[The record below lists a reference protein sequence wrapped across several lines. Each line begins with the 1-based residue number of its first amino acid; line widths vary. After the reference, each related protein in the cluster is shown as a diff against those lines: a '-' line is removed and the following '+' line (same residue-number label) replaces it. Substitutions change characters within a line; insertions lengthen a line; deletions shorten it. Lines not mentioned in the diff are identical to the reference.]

1 MNKPIDPKLAKFIA
15 QSKVK
20 ERLYHG
26 TTKDFGLF
34 SHKHQYSGEGGSH
47 SGSGFYFTDKPES
60 ASRYSMMRGE
70 SGSNVMPVHLNI
82 KKPLHF
88 DWEQGE
94 TTGAK
99 LKLTPTQVRSI
110 MLDHPKI
117 KDEDE
122 SPLTNWG
129 DIQGAS
135 FNKTLNDAVN
145 SYAGS
150 SMLGALRNDFFRDD
164 HEQWLRALHKATGY
178 DSGTTVT
185 PNGERHYIAWFPEQ
199 IKSAIGNRGT
209 YDPNDPDITKAGGG
223 PVLPIGPPADIA
235 AKLAAL
241 KEQMRQQG
249 TNFDRRMQGV
259 VNAEKTAGTGV
270 TLPTDKAK
278 GGLAHM
284 DKGGQYPYAQ
294 AHEQA
299 RINAIK
305 MLGLH
310 EHNTAQDRAEAMGIN
325 TDAYH
330 GSKQDI
336 RGGYQPGYDDN
347 LAFVTPDS
355 EFANK
360 WIGKGKHNERIGD
373 EAKAER
379 KAAENMYKD
388 IKFKHMDY
396 DELNKLEGDK
406 FHNEYDR
413 RNAIVKAKAK
423 KEFGLRGTPDAIHST
438 VYPMKVRANKTF
450 NPETDMHDMSDF
462 FVKHGIPQKNIDLY
476 KTGNY
481 MMYETKPVVNHLK
494 SKGYDSMRL
503 RESTDDN
510 YPTIAVFD
518 PKHVRSRFAAFDPA
532 RQHEND
538 LLAKHGGRVT
548 HAHHLDIEERPL

>member
-1 MNKPIDPKLAKFIA
+1 MNKPI
-15 QSKVK
+15 
-20 ERLYHG
+20 
-26 TTKDFGLF
+26 
-34 SHKHQYSGEGGSH
+34 
-47 SGSGFYFTDKPES
+47 
-60 ASRYSMMRGE
+60 
-70 SGSNVMPVHLNI
+70 
-82 KKPLHF
+82 
-88 DWEQGE
+88 
-94 TTGAK
+94 
-99 LKLTPTQVRSI
+99 
-110 MLDHPKI
+110 
-117 KDEDE
+117 
-122 SPLTNWG
+122 
-129 DIQGAS
+129 
-135 FNKTLNDAVN
+135 
-145 SYAGS
+145 
-150 SMLGALRNDFFRDD
+150 
-164 HEQWLRALHKATGY
+164 
-178 DSGTTVT
+178 
-185 PNGERHYIAWFPEQ
+185 EQ
-199 IKSAIGNRGT
+199 IKRELREKPAMGINVKSDTKAGLRYADLIVDGRKTLESRNSDTLRPYVGKRVSIVRTGEGPAKAIGEVTIGEPTVVNKNKFRSMEPHHMVPQGSQFDISAST
-209 YDPNDPDITKAGGG
+209 KHLYPMHDPVRYETERDVGHGIIARKVIHKAGGG
-223 PVLPIGPPADIA
+223 PVLPIGPPADVA

-355 EFANK
+355 EFANN

-373 EAKAER
+373 ETKAER

-406 FHNEYDR
+406 FYNEYDR

-481 MMYETKPVVNHLK
+481 LMYETKPVVNYLK

-538 LLAKHGGRVT
+538 LLAKRGGRVT